1 MQKLTKELVKQLI
14 YEVMSENQVEQIEK
28 TGLHTTFQVGSEIHK
43 IPNKK
48 VEDFLAKYPK
58 EDIASITKES
68 IDRII
73 REEVQAHYGDKQ

>member
-14 YEVMSENQVEQIEK
+14 YEVMSENQVKQIDK
-28 TGLHTTFQVGSEIHK
+28 TGLHTRFQVGSEIHEV
-43 IPNKK
+43 PNEE
-48 VEDFLAKYPK
+48 VDDFLAKYTK

>member
-28 TGLHTTFQVGSEIHK
+28 TGLHTTFRVGSETHK
-43 IPNKK
+43 VPNGEVDEFLKNYSE
-48 VEDFLAKYPK
+48 EDT
-58 EDIASITKES
+58 ASITKES

-73 REEVQAHYGDKQ
+73 REEVQAYYGDKQ

>member
-14 YEVMSENQVEQIEK
+14 YEVMSENQVKQIK
-28 TGLHTTFQVGSEIHK
+28 QTGLHTTFQVGSETHEV
-43 IPNKK
+43 PNDE
-48 VEDFLAKYPK
+48 VDNFLAKYPK
-58 EDIASITKES
+58 EDITSITKES

>member
-14 YEVMSENQVEQIEK
+14 YEVMSENQVKQTKK
-28 TGLHTTFQVGSEIHK
+28 TGLHTTFQVGEETHK
-43 IPNKK
+43 IPNDE
-48 VEDFLAKYPK
+48 VDGFLANYTEEEK
-58 EDIASITKES
+58 ASITKES